1 MLTEIKDRDKRGQ
14 ATPDFFVV
22 RLEDQAVS
30 GKSFKPDDYYKIIY
44 VAEGEGVHWIDEDRM
59 NLSAPEYYFLEPGQV
74 HRWRFTEAPRG
85 FALFFK
91 PSFYNDVKEMIST
104 NLYHQVFR
112 LTRLCLPKTHH
123 TDILLHEIVR
133 EFGHPSAYSVH
144 VIHGLLRALYARLLQ
159 IAKQDCRQTSTP
171 VSLYSRF
178 TEVIVSEGYKVHK
191 VQEIARMLHTTPQ
204 HLNATCRECAGHSAG
219 ELIDHQVVLE
229 AKRLILHTDSP
240 INEIAFFLSF
250 QDASHFVK
258 FFKRH
263 AGMTPLQYRKL
274 HFQ

>member
-1 MLTEIKDRDKRGQ
+1 MLTDIKETDKRRSSS
-14 ATPDFFVV
+14 PDFYVV

-30 GKSFKPDDYYKIIY
+30 GKSFKPDDYYKIIFL
-44 VAEGEGVHWIDEDRM
+44 AEGEGVHWIDEDRM
-59 NLSAPEYYFLEPGQV
+59 TLSTPEYYFLEPGQL
-74 HRWRFTEAPRG
+74 HRWRFTQGPRG
-85 FALFFK
+85 FVLFFRA
-91 PSFYNDVKEMIST
+91 SFYNDVKEMIST

-123 TDILLHEIVR
+123 TEILLHEIAR
-133 EFGHPSAYSVH
+133 EFERSSSFSVH

-159 IAKQDCRQTSTP
+159 LARQDCRQETTP

-178 TEVIVSEGYKVHK
+178 SELIVSEGYKVHK
-191 VQEIARMLHTTPQ
+191 VTEIAQMLHTTPQ
-204 HLNATCRECAGHSAG
+204 HLNTVCRECVGQSAG
-219 ELIDHQVVLE
+219 ELIDHQVILE

-240 INEIAFFLSF
+240 ISEIAFFLSF
-250 QDASHFVK
+250 QDASHFIK

-263 AGMTPLQYRKL
+263 AGMTPLQYRKQ